1 MPKDFQKNF
10 VFILKM
16 HRTEATTLK
25 AGVRHSC
32 FCCKSKQSRMC
43 SLNMKNKY
51 KVLSKGLGHFLI
63 FMVLSRRY
71 FDVKIT
77 LRTQYIE
84 SNFFVNVYGISIKYC
99 NFQHCF

>member
-1 MPKDFQKNF
+1 MPKDFRKKF

-16 HRTEATTLK
+16 HKTEATTLK

-32 FCCKSKQSRMC
+32 FCYKSKQSRTC

-51 KVLSKGLGHFLI
+51 KALSKGFGYFLC

-77 LRTQYIE
+77 FTGAVHRKQ
-84 SNFFVNVYGISIKYC
+84 FFRECIRYLN
-99 NFQHCF
+99 

>member
-1 MPKDFQKNF
+1 MPKDFRKNF
-10 VFILKM
+10 DFIHKM

-32 FCCKSKQSRMC
+32 FCYKSKQSRTC
-43 SLNMKNKY
+43 SLIMKNKY
-51 KVLSKGLGHFLI
+51 KVLSKRFGHFLF

-77 LRTQYIE
+77 LTQYIE
-84 SNFFVNVYGISIKYC
+84 NNFFRECIRYLN
-99 NFQHCF
+99 